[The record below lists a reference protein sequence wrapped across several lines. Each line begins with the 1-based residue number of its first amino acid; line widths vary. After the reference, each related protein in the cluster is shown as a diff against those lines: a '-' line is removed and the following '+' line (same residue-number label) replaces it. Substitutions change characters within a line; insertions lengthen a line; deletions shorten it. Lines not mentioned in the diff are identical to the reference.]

1 MIKRIVSTGFWTDD
15 KVLDMPP
22 DEKLF
27 MLYLI
32 TNPHSAQLG
41 IYKIN
46 EKQMAF
52 EIGYST
58 ERVIEL
64 LSKFENEYKIIAY
77 CKETKEVAILNYL
90 KHSILKGGKPV
101 EDLLIKEI
109 NNVKNKDLIK
119 LVFKNLED
127 YGNLNET
134 CKKIIS
140 NHNHIHINKSYP
152 NSGNESNDK
161 SVTIRKKQDAKLIKT
176 DSCKS
181 YGEFSNVK
189 LTEDE
194 HKKLKEQSLL
204 DYIDRL
210 SVYLSSTGK
219 TYKSH
224 YATILTWA
232 RKDGHGKSEQPPKG
246 WGNIIG

>member
-58 ERVIEL
+58 EKVIEL

-90 KHSILKGGKPV
+90 KHSILSGGRPV
-101 EDLLIKEI
+101 ADLLTKEI
-109 NNVKNKDLIK
+109 NNVKNKELISI
-119 LVFKNLED
+119 VFENLKGYE
-127 YGNLNET
+127 NLNET
-134 CKKIIS
+134 CKQIIS
-140 NHNHIHINKSYP
+140 NHNHNHKSFHELG
-152 NSGNESNDK
+152 SK
-161 SVTIRKKQDAKLIKT
+161 SDVETVTTRKKQSVKLTKA
-176 DSCKS
+176 DSYKS
-181 YGEFSNVK
+181 YGELSNVE

-232 RKDGHGKSEQPPKG
+232 RKDGHGKSKQFDKR
-246 WGNIIG
+246 WGEII